1 MGVDRLRSF
10 GVSRSLSVNADSIPR
25 GEGAAEAYPR
35 WVQALTCQSAKTMYF
50 WPELGEEPMARL
62 RGIGTRAVWLV
73 TVFSAFAAIGLSS
86 RVALAQNNTGGAVLA
101 TRAVGGVVI
110 DPAGIIRSASQQD
123 LQELATHWRQHRP
136 EIPGELARPVASR
149 AISLK
154 SLDAELARAA
164 REGTPLPEEVAFL
177 GGLTRIEYVLVYPD
191 KHDIVIVGP
200 AEPWRI
206 HEKGYPVGTQSG
218 RPIMLLDDL
227 VVALR
232 AAFQPQRSVISCS
245 IDPTA
250 EGIRRLNAF
259 VRARRGNVDPRSF
272 ARALEEAIGP
282 QMVSLTGVP
291 ETSHFARVLIAADFR
306 MKQISM
312 GVEPAPVPGL
322 PSFVSLV
329 AQMGRVPDNMM
340 PRWWLAPDYEP
351 LARDE
356 AGLTWKFQKAAVKT
370 MAEADLYN
378 AQGERVKTQEAAPVY
393 RKWAELMTARYDE
406 LAKADPVF
414 GEVRNCMDL
423 ATLGALLAQ
432 ERLLEKANLTLPA
445 LLGEEVLATAKF
457 TPARHVSPSAVFAR
471 VRGGTMFVTG
481 GVQINAWEI
490 ASRQVTQ
497 TELAQA
503 RGNLPQPTSRWFAD

>member
-1 MGVDRLRSF
+1 MG
-10 GVSRSLSVNADSIPR
+10 
-25 GEGAAEAYPR
+25 
-35 WVQALTCQSAKTMYF
+35 
-50 WPELGEEPMARL
+50 RL
-62 RGIGTRAVWLV
+62 RGIGTWAVWLV
-73 TVFSAFAAIGLSS
+73 PVFSALGAIGLSPC
-86 RVALAQNNTGGAVLA
+86 VVLAQTNTGGAVLA

-110 DPAGIIRSASQQD
+110 DTAGIIRSASQQD
-123 LQELATHWRQHRP
+123 LEELAAHWRQHRR
-136 EIPGELARPVASR
+136 EIPDELARPVSSR

-154 SLDAELARAA
+154 FLDAEVSRAA
-164 REGTPLPEEVAFL
+164 REGTPLPDEVAFL
-177 GGLTRIEYVLVYPD
+177 GGLTRIEYVLVYPE
-191 KHDIVIVGP
+191 KQDIVIVGP

-232 AAFQPQRSVISCS
+232 AAFNPQRSVISCS

-250 EGIRRLNAF
+250 EGIQRLNAF

-272 ARALEEAIGP
+272 ARALEEAVGP
-282 QMVSLTGVP
+282 QVVTLTGVP
-291 ETSHFARVLIAADFR
+291 ETSHFARILVAADFR

-351 LARDE
+351 LARDQ
-356 AGLTWKFQKAAVKT
+356 AGLTWKFQKASVKT
-370 MAEADLYN
+370 MAEADLYS

-393 RKWAELMTARYDE
+393 RRWAELMTARYED

-432 ERLLEKANLTLPA
+432 ERLLEKANLALPA
-445 LLGEEVLATAKF
+445 LLGEEMLSTAKF

-471 VRGGTMFVTG
+471 LRNSTMFVTG

-490 ASRQVTQ
+490 ASGQITQ
-497 TELAQA
+497 PELAQA
-503 RGNLPQPTSRWFAD
+503 REGLPVPTNTWFAN